1 MKKVWIALGVLGLSA
16 SAVVAC
22 GDSKVDTNQFDNT
35 VPGGGGGPGAG
46 GFPTSNGGGTATTGG
61 TTGGGG
67 FATGN
72 GGSPQQPGSCADTPG
87 VDDDLDG
94 WTEAEGDCN
103 DCNPG
108 MNPGAI
114 ETINCEMNDCTKGNP
129 LPDADQ
135 VDEDCDGAV
144 LKAGEQLPACD
155 DDLQSKPSIDSAFDA
170 ARAIGL
176 CKVKVEATPAD
187 KKARTWGVLEAK
199 FVRLGASVLSG
210 QDTPYVKTEFG
221 ILPSFGGGTKAQE
234 GKMLLAL
241 SSGMARAPGQPDY
254 KAFQCNIG
262 GSVTKG
268 TNDKVPAGQWPK
280 AGTCPGAGDPKD
292 AAALDLK
299 VRVPTNAK
307 SMGFRMRF
315 FSCEY
320 PDFTCSS
327 YNDVFAVLVAPLGGD
342 ASNTILENGAR
353 KGAAPVLDQGDPMY
367 PNVAFEVAGTKKN
380 VIGVNNQS
388 FFTVCKPAAQ
398 AAGYTKCTGNDGD
411 LKGTNFEGHAASAW
425 LETRYPVTGGGLYAM
440 RIAIWDSSDS
450 LLDSTA
456 VMDAVTFYADG
467 GTKVET
473 VIVPDPE

>member
-1 MKKVWIALGVLGLSA
+1 MNNILIALGGVCLLGGLA
-16 SAVVAC
+16 AAC
-22 GDSKVDTNQFDNT
+22 GDSKVDTNQFENT
-35 VPGGGGGPGAG
+35 PPGGGGGPGAG
-46 GFPTSNGGGTATTGG
+46 GFATSPGGATSGGG
-61 TTGGGG
+61 TTGSGGFVSGGG
-67 FATGN
+67 GTSQGA
-72 GGSPQQPGSCADTPG
+72 CVDAPG

-114 ETINCEMNDCTKGNP
+114 ETLNCEQNDCTKGNP

-144 LKAGEQLPACD
+144 LKAGEKLPACD
-155 DDLQSKPSIDSAFDA
+155 DDLLSKPSIDSAFDA

-176 CKVKVEATPAD
+176 CNVKVEATPAD

-210 QDTPYVKTEFG
+210 QDTPYQKTEFG
-221 ILPSFGGGTKAQE
+221 ILPSFGGGSKAQE
-234 GKMLLAL
+234 GKMFLAL
-241 SSGMARAPGQPDY
+241 SSGVARAPGQPDFLPF
-254 KAFQCNIG
+254 ACEIDE
-262 GSVTKG
+262 SISKG
-268 TNDKVPAGQWPK
+268 TNDKFPAGQWPK
-280 AGTCPGAGDPKD
+280 QGTCPGAGDPKD

-320 PDFTCSS
+320 PIYTCSS
-327 YNDVFAVLVAPLGGD
+327 FNDVFAVLVAPLGGD
-342 ASNTILENGAR
+342 ASNTILEGGAR
-353 KGAAPVLDQGDPMY
+353 KPAAHVLDQGDPMY
-367 PNVAFEVAGTKKN
+367 PNVAFEIAGTKKN

-388 FFTVCKPAAQ
+388 FFTVCKPNALAP
-398 AAGYTKCTGNDGD
+398 GYTKCTGNDGD
-411 LKGTNFEGHAASAW
+411 LGGTNFEGHAASAW

-450 LLDSTA
+450 ELDSTA
-456 VMDAVTFYADG
+456 LMDAVTFYADG